1 MIFLIRHGITRGNQE
16 RLYYGS
22 TDLELAPE
30 GIRELKQLRY
40 DVPEDCRFFTSG
52 MRRTEQTLS
61 LLFGEVPHTA
71 EPRLREMDFGR
82 FEMRSYQQL
91 KDDPDYLAWIDGD
104 IFANVPPGGESSY
117 QMAQRALEAFREIA
131 AAAENAVIVTHGGCI
146 AAIMTTLFPEARKN
160 IYEWQP
166 HPGHGYCLRDGG
178 YIPIP

>member
-1 MIFLIRHGITRGNQE
+1 
-16 RLYYGS
+16 
-22 TDLELAPE
+22 
-30 GIRELKQLRY
+30 
-40 DVPEDCRFFTSG
+40 
-52 MRRTEQTLS
+52 
-61 LLFGEVPHTA
+61 
-71 EPRLREMDFGR
+71 MDFGR

-91 KDDPDYLAWIDGD
+91 KDDPDYLAWIGGD

-131 AAAENAVIVTHGGCI
+131 ATAENAVIVTHGGCI